1 MNETPEYVRDFVEAL
16 RKRAD
21 IRRRETC
28 RGADDRLANQL
39 DTAANTIED
48 LARRLQDAESKR

>member
-1 MNETPEYVRDFVEAL
+1 MSETPEYVRDFVEAL
-16 RKRAD
+16 RKRAA

-39 DTAANTIED
+39 ETAANTIED
-48 LARRLQDAESKR
+48 LARRLRDSEAKE